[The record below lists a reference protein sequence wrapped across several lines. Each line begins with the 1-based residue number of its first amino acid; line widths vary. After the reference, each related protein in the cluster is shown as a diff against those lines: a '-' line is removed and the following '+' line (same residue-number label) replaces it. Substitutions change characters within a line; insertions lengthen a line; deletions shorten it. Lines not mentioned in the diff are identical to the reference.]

1 MADVANLMDLFSDI
15 ELSEEQITALDD
27 FFKQHR
33 EKIVKEVMEE
43 HKLSSE
49 NTNVIDEE
57 KYVSREDAEKAF
69 ELFENDCR
77 EAFDLFEKDAER
89 AFELFEEDAEKAFEL
104 ANEDLKKEYTENMA
118 KALQEV
124 YSDIEERVKKDFM
137 ESKEYKTISKIK
149 DLILPLLEES
159 DHDLVEKIKSI
170 SEEKEKVE
178 KENKELSRE
187 KTINILM
194 KDIPAE
200 YSETIEAFISKGKSE
215 DEIIER
221 FNAIIEMMET
231 GQKVETTERPKFA
244 KRSKEETTPVTEEK
258 KEDKK
263 EEQKPITEENVEHTF
278 EYETLKKEIET
289 KENSLSAFTEDERNM
304 LTRIG
309 LA

>member
-1 MADVANLMDLFSDI
+1 MDFLKIFDNI

-33 EKIVKEVMEE
+33 EKLKNEFMEE
-43 HKLSSE
+43 YKVSSE
-49 NTNVIDEE
+49 GTKVIDEE
-57 KYVSREDAEKAF
+57 KYVLREDAEKAF
-69 ELFENDCR
+69 ELFENDCK
-77 EAFDLFEKDAER
+77 EAFDLFESDAER
-89 AFELFEEDAEKAFEL
+89 AFELFEEDAEKAFDL

-137 ESKEYKTISKIK
+137 ESKEYKTISRIK
-149 DLILPLLEES
+149 DLILPLLEDS

-194 KDIPAE
+194 KDIPSE
-200 YSETIEAFISKGKSE
+200 YTETIESFISKGKDE

-221 FNAIIEMMET
+221 FNAIIEMMDA
-231 GQKVETTERPKFA
+231 KVVT
-244 KRSKEETTPVTEEK
+244 KEEKEKQKFVKKPVTEEK
-258 KEDKK
+258 KPETKT
-263 EEQKPITEENVEHTF
+263 EEKKPIVEENVEHTF
-278 EYETLKKEIET
+278 EYETLKSKMEK
-289 KENSLSAFTEDERNM
+289 KENSLSAFTEAEQDM
-304 LTRIG
+304 LIRVG